1 MVENQINNGETIEK
15 KEDIFTYSTTLRD
28 ANTVY
33 DQALNEALNL
43 LQMLPYFKN
52 IPRDNLMEEAQR
64 FVQNVY
70 VGFGSKQEYSKE
82 EQKSRLKVAET
93 IIKIINKSGAKLKT
107 EMQNVLE
114 VEKGIKELKQSYSN
128 SFGAFDYFF
137 DQEQKKE
144 INNKKHS

>member
-28 ANTVY
+28 AKTVY

-70 VGFGSKQEYSKE
+70 VGFGSKQ
-82 EQKSRLKVAET
+82 
-93 IIKIINKSGAKLKT
+93 
-107 EMQNVLE
+107 
-114 VEKGIKELKQSYSN
+114 
-128 SFGAFDYFF
+128 
-137 DQEQKKE
+137 
-144 INNKKHS
+144 